1 MTNRVLDNIRVLDL
15 TAWQAGP
22 TVTMIL
28 ADFGAEVLKIE
39 APKRLDG
46 WRGGAGLMQGKAYE
60 RGANWN
66 AVNRNKLGL
75 SLDLKSEAGRDLFL
89 RLVDQADVVVENFT
103 PRVMENFGLNY
114 EVLRER
120 NKRIVMIALS
130 GFGATGPWRDYS
142 AFAFPTEEVSGL
154 AYLNGDRGGPPILVG
169 QPVTDALAGAMGAF
183 AILAAL
189 QKRERTGEG
198 DYIDLSQIET
208 LSHGIASELIDAQLN
223 GRDAERRGNERED
236 MEPHGVYRCLPDET
250 WIAIAVQSDSDW
262 ARLCGVISR
271 PDLAADASLGSLA
284 GRKSAHALVDDA
296 VREWVASCNGFEA
309 EAELQRAGIAA
320 SICMRPS
327 HLMQDEQLWARG
339 FFQMLDR
346 EELGTHPYPGAVVR
360 LTKTPATF
368 DRPAPLFGQHTRE
381 ILRERLGL
389 GQDELDALDAAGVT
403 STVPANQDWR

>member
-1 MTNRVLDNIRVLDL
+1 MSERVLDNIRVLDL

-46 WRGGAGLMQGKAYE
+46 WRGGAGLMEGKAYE

-66 AVNRNKLGL
+66 AVNRNKLGI

-89 RLVDQADVVVENFT
+89 QLVEQADVVVENFT
-103 PRVMENFGLNY
+103 PRVMENFGLDY

-120 NKRIVMIALS
+120 NKGIVMIALS

-208 LSHGIASELIDAQLN
+208 LSNGIAAELVDAQLN
-223 GRDAERRGNERED
+223 GRDAERRGNEREG
-236 MEPHGVYRCLPDET
+236 MEPHGVYRCPMDDT
-250 WIAIAVQSDSDW
+250 WIAIAVRTDSDW
-262 ARLCGVISR
+262 RALCGLMSR
-271 PDLAADASLGSLA
+271 PDLADDPALKSLD
-284 GRKSAHALVDDA
+284 GRRSAHDIVNGA
-296 VREWVASCNGFEA
+296 VSDWVATRNGFEA
-309 EAELQRAGIAA
+309 EAELQQAGIAA

-327 HLMQDEQLWARG
+327 HLMQEDQLWSRG
-339 FFQMLDR
+339 FFQMLHR

-368 DRPAPLFGQHTRE
+368 ERPAPLFGQHTRQV
-381 ILRERLGL
+381 LRERLGL
-389 GQDELDALDAAGVT
+389 GDEELDALEAAGVT
-403 STVPANQDWR
+403 STEPANQDWR